1 VARPPRPAAAAT
13 WHLLLS
19 WAPQCD
25 IAVVLGTAMWHC
37 GGCGGAG
44 QVHYKH
50 HRITGTTRPIS
61 GHLPEKA
68 AQLWQR
74 VGPRPPGAASNSL
87 PRGTKLAQVS
97 LSIGIVGLP
106 NVGKSTL
113 FNALTRVGAL
123 ASNYPFATIE
133 PNVGVVGVPD
143 PRLAELAAL
152 YDSARVVPASV
163 RFTDIAGLVRGASQ
177 GQGLGNQF
185 LAHIRETDAI
195 CQVVRVFADPDVTH
209 VDGDVSPERD
219 IETVITELILADL
232 QTLEKA
238 LPRLV
243 KETKF
248 AKDPEKAQA
257 VAAAEAAQRLL
268 DSGTALSAGAAAAG
282 IDLHALR
289 ELHLLTAKP
298 FLYVFNVDVAELADE
313 DLRKRLTELPVLA
326 GDGPAEAIFLD
337 AKTEADLAELP
348 EDEAAEL
355 LAEAGMGEPGL
366 AQLARAGFRALGLQ
380 TFLTAG
386 PKETRAWEI
395 RAGATAPEAA
405 GVIHTDFQR
414 GFIKAEV
421 VSYDDLIAAGSLPAA
436 RAAGKAR
443 IEGKDYVMRDGDVV
457 EFRFNV

>member
-1 VARPPRPAAAAT
+1 
-13 WHLLLS
+13 
-19 WAPQCD
+19 
-25 IAVVLGTAMWHC
+25 
-37 GGCGGAG
+37 
-44 QVHYKH
+44 
-50 HRITGTTRPIS
+50 
-61 GHLPEKA
+61 
-68 AQLWQR
+68 
-74 VGPRPPGAASNSL
+74 
-87 PRGTKLAQVS
+87 VS

-113 FNALTRVGAL
+113 FNALTRAGAL
-123 ASNYPFATIE
+123 ASNYPFATID

-143 PRLAELAAL
+143 PRLAELAKL

-195 CQVVRVFADPDVTH
+195 CQVVRVFSDPDVTH
-209 VDGDVSPERD
+209 VDGDVSPVRD
-219 IETVITELILADL
+219 IETVVTELILADL

-238 LPRLV
+238 LPRLA

-248 AKDPEKAQA
+248 AKDPERVQ
-257 VAAAEAAQRLL
+257 VAAAAAAAEKLL
-268 DSGTALSAGAAAAG
+268 DTGVPLSSGAAAAG
-282 IDLHALR
+282 IDVPALR
-289 ELHLLTAKP
+289 ELQLLTAKP
-298 FLYVFNVDVAELADE
+298 FLYVFNMDVSELADD
-313 DLRKRLTELPVLA
+313 DLRKRLSALPA
-326 GDGPAEAIFLD
+326 SASSGPAEAVFLD
-337 AKTEADLAELP
+337 AKTEADLAELS

-355 LAEAGMGEPGL
+355 LAEAGLGEPGL
-366 AQLARAGFRALGLQ
+366 AQLAGAGFRALGLQ

-421 VSYDDLIAAGSLPAA
+421 VSFHDLIAAGSLPAA
-436 RAAGKAR
+436 RAVGKAR

-457 EFRFNV
+457 EFRHS